1 MAKTDGIEAWRQGG
15 RAQRRGVRRWRLRVA
30 RRLLAAG
37 VVLREPRSVVVRR
50 LMRASLGQVQLVAR
64 VELTVRER
72 SDAQGPVGLGLAGDA
87 AMAGLAYAS
96 LGALVAV
103 IAPVIRKPAIT
114 AITGLP
120 AGRGPSNSSRNS
132 GSAIPET
139 LGGSRAITRE
149 RVAIPGSCS
158 M

>member
-1 MAKTDGIEAWRQGG
+1 MSSMG
-15 RAQRRGVRRWRLRVA
+15 RAALVESCGAHENDAL
-30 RRLLAAG
+30 
-37 VVLREPRSVVVRR
+37 PI
-50 LMRASLGQVQLVAR
+50 ASC
-64 VELTVRER
+64 
-72 SDAQGPVGLGLAGDA
+72 
-87 AMAGLAYAS
+87 
-96 LGALVAV
+96 ALVAV
-103 IAPVIRKPAIT
+103 IAPVIRNIAIT

-158 M
+158 I